1 MNKWKI
7 AFFVLLFILILVGGI
22 IYWKVFAV
30 SASAP
35 IEETPLNMEEK
46 RTLQVQTTRE
56 DFEAIANTYMQRAI
70 PKDTPIDVD
79 LRVENEIILSGEV
92 PFFTSLIPVSLYF
105 DPVPTKEGNLMLNQT
120 KLEVGRLNVSPRAVL
135 KVIRDTE
142 SLPKWM
148 EVQPKEERI
157 FIHLDR
163 IPFANGIEVRVN
175 NIDLPNDHIQLDVA
189 VPVGEEK

>member
-105 DPVPTKEGNLMLNQT
+105 DPVPTEEGNLMLNQT

>member
-70 PKDTPIDVD
+70 PKDTPVDVD
-79 LRVENEIILSGEV
+79 LRVEDEIILSGEV

-105 DPVPTKEGNLMLNQT
+105 YPVPTEEGNLMLNQT

-157 FIHLDR
+157 FINLNR

-189 VPVGEEK
+189 VPVGEGK